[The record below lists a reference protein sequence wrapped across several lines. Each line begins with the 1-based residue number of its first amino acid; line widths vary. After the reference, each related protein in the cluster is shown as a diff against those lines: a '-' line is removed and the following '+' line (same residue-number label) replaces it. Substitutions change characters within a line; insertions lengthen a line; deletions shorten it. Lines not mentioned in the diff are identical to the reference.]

1 MVQSRLSKIYIPM
14 TKTKESLETTK
25 EIMDAT
31 RYICKLEERNRQL
44 EKSLEFFVNNT
55 GGFRKSGLLVR
66 ETSEFKKAQ
75 ELIK

>member
-1 MVQSRLSKIYIPM
+1 MP
-14 TKTKESLETTK
+14 TKESLEITK

-31 RYICKLEERNRQL
+31 RYICRLEERNRQL

-55 GGFRKSGLLVR
+55 GGYRKSGLLVR